1 MIIDPHGRPVNDIR
15 ISITQNCNLN
25 CFYCHRE
32 GEYEKTKNEMTPNEI
47 EKIVEIAAK
56 LGVKRVKITGG
67 EPLLRK
73 DVTQIIEKISNIKGI
88 EDVSLTTNGV
98 LLAKYTKK
106 LKKAGLKRVNVSLDT
121 LNPQKYQKITGHN
134 YSNQVVE
141 GIIKAVETGLSP
153 VKINMVILKDINE
166 MEIWDMIN
174 FSAKTKTIL
183 QLIEFIPL
191 NTPNNSFKKHHINL
205 DSIEKELKTKAV
217 KIITRKLHARKKY
230 FLPNGAEVEIVKSF
244 HNTTFCAN
252 CTRMRITSDGKL
264 KPCLMRNDNLID
276 ILTPIRN
283 NATNKELEAIFK
295 KAVNLREPYYKN
307 NN

>member
-1 MIIDPHGRPVNDIR
+1 MLIDPYGRPVNDIR

-32 GEYEKTKNEMTPNEI
+32 GECEKTRNEMTPNEI
-47 EKIVEIAAK
+47 KKIVEIAAK
-56 LGVKRVKITGG
+56 LGIKRVKITGG

-73 DVTQIIEKISNIKGI
+73 DVIQIIEKISSIKGI
-88 EDVSLTTNGV
+88 RDVSLTTNGV
-98 LLAKYTKK
+98 LLAEYAEK

-141 GIIKAVETGLSP
+141 GIIKAVETGLNP
-153 VKINMVILKDINE
+153 VKINMVILKDIND

-191 NTPNNSFKKHHINL
+191 NTPNKSFKKHHMNL
-205 DSIEKELKTKAV
+205 DSIEKELERKAV

-230 FLPNGAEVEIVKSF
+230 FLPNGAEVEIVKPF
-244 HNTTFCAN
+244 HNTIFCAN

-283 NATNKELEAIFK
+283 NAATDKELEAIFI
-295 KAVNLREPYYKN
+295 KAVNLREPYYKK
-307 NN
+307 